1 MGLLDN
7 FEQRLDQ
14 MVNQPF
20 QRAFKGVVEPVEVAS
35 RIQREMDTRAAII
48 SRGRTVVPNAF
59 TVDLSSDDYER
70 LADITGPISAE
81 LVGMAREYGE
91 EQRYTF
97 LGAVT
102 VEIGEDP
109 TLDTGVFRVHSQT
122 KADAHPPQAAAP
134 VAAAPAAVA
143 HARLVVGTR
152 SYPLTKSRTRIGR
165 GPGADLD
172 LKDDPAVSR
181 SHAEILLGIPTV
193 VRDLGSAN
201 GTSVDG
207 RKVSEAPLH
216 DGAQLKVGSTV
227 LTFRS
232 G

>member
-14 MVNQPF
+14 LVNQPF
-20 QRAFKGVVEPVEVAS
+20 QRAFKDVVEPVEIAS
-35 RIQREMDTRAAII
+35 RMQREMDTRAAII

-59 TVDLSSDDYER
+59 TVDLSSHDYER
-70 LADITGPISAE
+70 LADIADPIRAE
-81 LVGMAREYGE
+81 LVDMARQYGD

-97 LGAVT
+97 LGRVT

-122 KADAHPPQAAAP
+122 KADAHAPQPAAAR
-134 VAAAPAAVA
+134 AGAAPIAG
-143 HARLVVGTR
+143 HPRLVVGNN

-165 GPGADLD
+165 GQGTDLD
-172 LKDDPAVSR
+172 VEDPGVSR
-181 SHAEILLGIPTV
+181 AHAEIVLGSPPV
-193 VRDLGSAN
+193 VRDLGSTN

-207 RKVSEAPLH
+207 RKVAEAPLH
-216 DGAQLKVGSTV
+216 DGAQIKVGSTV